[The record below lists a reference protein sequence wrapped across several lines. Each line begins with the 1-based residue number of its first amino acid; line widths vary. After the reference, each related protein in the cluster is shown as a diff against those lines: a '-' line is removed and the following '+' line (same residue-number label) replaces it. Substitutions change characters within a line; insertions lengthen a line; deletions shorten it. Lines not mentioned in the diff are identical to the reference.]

1 LSGPARA
8 DLRRRLGRAGI
19 GSRRHV
25 DAVAELVEGEA
36 VVAAVVT
43 VWQRRGWVAAATDVG
58 LRLARRPRLLGRGR
72 SHAFDWDDLT
82 EIATGPERVSLVFGP
97 ERVDLLGGTPH
108 DELVLLVDEARSRLD
123 ADKPR
128 LQELRELARR
138 KLGRLLA
145 IGFEPTVEALPD
157 RLEPGEQVQRLATA
171 TIDFNGLLVLTD
183 RRLLLVDTTI
193 RRTGERWWELDRD
206 AIRETAPVERGLR
219 LVVEEGEVTVT
230 DFLPAERLDE
240 FAAVLVRA

>member
-1 LSGPARA
+1 MELK
-8 DLRRRLGRAGI
+8 RRLGRAGI
-19 GSRRHV
+19 GSARYV
-25 DAVAELVEGEA
+25 DAVAELVEGETIA
-36 VVAAVVT
+36 AAVVT
-43 VWQRRGWVAAATDVG
+43 VWQRRGWVAVATDAG
-58 LRLARRPRLLGRGR
+58 LRLARRPRLLGRSR
-72 SHAFDWDDLT
+72 SRALAWDDLT
-82 EIATGPERVSLVFGP
+82 EVRTGAERVSLMFGA
-97 ERVDLLGGTPH
+97 ERVDLLGGAPH
-108 DELVLLVDEARSRLD
+108 GELVLLLDEARSHID
-123 ADKPR
+123 ADKPK

-193 RRTGERWWELDRD
+193 RRTGERWWELGRD
-206 AIRETAPVERGLR
+206 AIREAEPVEHGLR
-219 LVVEEGEVTVT
+219 LVLEDGDVTVT
-230 DFLPAERLDE
+230 DFLPTERLDE

>member
-1 LSGPARA
+1 LSEEARA
-8 DLRRRLGRAGI
+8 ELRRRLGRAGI
-19 GSRRHV
+19 GSARYV
-25 DAVAELVEGEA
+25 DAVAELVGTET

-43 VWQRRGWVAAATDVG
+43 VWQRRGWVAAATDAG
-58 LRLARRPRLLGRGR
+58 LRLARRPRLLGRSR
-72 SHAFDWDDLT
+72 SHAFEWDDLT
-82 EIATGPERVSLVFGP
+82 EIATGAERVSLIFGAG
-97 ERVDLLGGTPH
+97 RVDLLGGAPH
-108 DELVLLVDEARSRLD
+108 GELVLLVDEARSRLG
-123 ADKPR
+123 ADKPS

-138 KLGRLLA
+138 KLGRLLS

-171 TIDFNGLLVLTD
+171 TVDFNGLLVLTD

-193 RRTGERWWELDRD
+193 RRTGERWWEIDRD
-206 AIRETAPVERGLR
+206 AIREAEPVDQGLR
-219 LVVEEGEVTVT
+219 LVLEDGEVTVT